1 MEIGAILLLVGAAL
15 ALGWGLGFSS
25 RQRRIQDRNATRDTT
40 AVKHRLQLLFDNYSD
55 DSLDRFVHSLDVNP
69 ETLSLHISIGKHFR
83 TEGEV
88 EKAIFIHQNLMSH
101 PELPKIQ
108 SEPVVYELAKDYKA
122 AGLFDRAEALLKQL
136 IDSKAFGDKSK
147 KLLLDVLELEK
158 DWDQAVEMGLQIDFR
173 RYPEVRTRVA
183 QYCCEM
189 AEQAQNSG
197 NYIEARRNLGRALS
211 TDKSCARAHLNLAA
225 LYIEQERYRDAIQ
238 QLKLLISLAPEYFTL
253 AQPLLLQST
262 ELTGSFA
269 QYREYLMQVYRET
282 GQVNVM
288 LAVFDSYMAEGL
300 EAEACDYLEK
310 QTIEKPSLPAL
321 EALLGSRGSSVD
333 GQGDRVWSSLVDVIR
348 KIQQE
353 RPNFCCTNCGFAGQ
367 QLHWMCPSCKGWETV
382 KPFIEYD
389 TGH

>member
-1 MEIGAILLLVGAAL
+1 MELSAILLLLGAAL
-15 ALGWGLGFSS
+15 ALGWGLGFSA
-25 RQRRIQDRNATRDTT
+25 RQRRYQETSGDRDTT

-55 DSLDRFVHSLDVNP
+55 DALDRFVHSLDVNP

-83 TEGEV
+83 AEGEV

-101 PELPKIQ
+101 PELPKVQ

-136 IDSKAFGDKSK
+136 VDSKAFGDKSK

-158 DWDQAVEMGLQIDFR
+158 DWEQAVDTGLEIDFR
-173 RYPEVRTRVA
+173 KHPEVRIRVA

-189 AEQAQNSG
+189 AEIAQSNG
-197 NYIEARRNLGRALS
+197 DHIEARRNLGRALS
-211 TDKSCARAHLNLAA
+211 TDKSCARAHLCLAS

-238 QLKLLISLAPEYFTL
+238 QVKLLVSLAPEYFTL
-253 AQPLLLQST
+253 AQPILLQCT
-262 ELTGSFA
+262 ELTNSFVR
-269 QYREYLMQVYRET
+269 YREYLMQVYRET

-288 LAVFDSYMAEGL
+288 LAVFDSYMSEGL
-300 EAEACDYLEK
+300 ESEACDYLEQ
-310 QTIEKPSLPAL
+310 QTVENPSLPAL
-321 EALLGSRGSSVD
+321 EALLGSRIKTIEGK
-333 GQGDRVWSSLVDVIR
+333 GDRIWSSLADVIR

-353 RPNFCCTNCGFAGQ
+353 RPRFCCTNCGFAGQ
-367 QLHWMCPSCKGWETV
+367 QLHWMCPSCKSWETV

-389 TGH
+389 SGR